1 LSDLETLLASLVIQ
15 LLEESKR
22 LGDSPGRQR
31 HKRPVLQGHADERA
45 VLHVEEAMAN
55 VTKGLHLQLTVTTD
69 CVLRVTTARVLRETR
84 SKVVQVDITNKF

>member
-1 LSDLETLLASLVIQ
+1 
-15 LLEESKR
+15 
-22 LGDSPGRQR
+22 
-31 HKRPVLQGHADERA
+31 
-45 VLHVEEAMAN
+45 LHVEEAMAN